1 MMGHFDHD
9 HEPHT
14 HEHTHADGVTHTHEH
29 THEHSHEHTHEHVH
43 VHGDSGK
50 VDGQTLAVLQY
61 MLDHNIHHAAEF
73 SDLAGQLTG
82 EAQHQML
89 HAVES
94 FDQANGYLSH
104 ALELLK
110 EAQN

>member
-1 MMGHFDHD
+1 MGHFDHD
-9 HEPHT
+9 HDHAHGHQHPHP
-14 HEHTHADGVTHTHEH
+14 
-29 THEHSHEHTHEHVH
+29 HEHVH
-43 VHGDSGK
+43 AGGGK

-61 MLDHNIHHAAEF
+61 MLDHNIHHAAEL
-73 SDLAGQLTG
+73 SDLADQLTG
-82 EAQHQML
+82 EARHQML

-110 EAQN
+110 EAQL

>member
-1 MMGHFDHD
+1 MGHFDHD
-9 HEPHT
+9 HDHAHGHQHPHP
-14 HEHTHADGVTHTHEH
+14 
-29 THEHSHEHTHEHVH
+29 HEHVH
-43 VHGDSGK
+43 ADGGK

-61 MLDHNIHHAAEF
+61 MLDHNIHHAAEL
-73 SDLAGQLTG
+73 SDLADQLTG
-82 EAQHQML
+82 EARHQML

-110 EAQN
+110 EAQL